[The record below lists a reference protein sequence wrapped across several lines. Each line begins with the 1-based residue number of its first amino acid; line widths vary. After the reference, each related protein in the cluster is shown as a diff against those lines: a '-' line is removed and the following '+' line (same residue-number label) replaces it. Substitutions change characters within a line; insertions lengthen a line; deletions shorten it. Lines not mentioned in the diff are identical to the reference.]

1 MPCIVSALK
10 ADDKICTRS
19 QKIDDFALAL
29 ITPLRSDDNGVRQIS
44 LLNKKRIEDLRV
56 QGVKI
61 FFSKDFIKALSILMY
76 F

>member
-1 MPCIVSALK
+1 MC
-10 ADDKICTRS
+10 S
-19 QKIDDFALAL
+19 QKIDDFAFAL
-29 ITPLRSDDNGVRQIS
+29 VTPLRSDDNGVRQIS

-61 FFSKDFIKALSILMY
+61 FFSKDFIKALSILIY